1 MINVTFCQ
9 QIEIYTKS
17 LHTKLKIEKKSKN
30 TISSY
35 MQTYKS
41 FIEFCK
47 QHYKELSFQNLREDD
62 IYAFIEY
69 KSATMNKQGD
79 VATSTA
85 NAIISHLKRLFK
97 HIERNAENGLY
108 DFDKVF
114 EDIKL
119 KQPKRV
125 PKGIGERDLK
135 KILTFLESLKA
146 KETFTNFRNILL
158 FKLMLFAGLRASE
171 AVSLKLSNLRRE
183 ESLYKI
189 SFKGK
194 GDKERTSYI
203 KIDIIE
209 DEIEMLRN
217 VFGLLDDEYISK
229 TRSGSRMDRIQLSK
243 MVNSVYRR
251 AGIKASG
258 VHVLRHTAAKSLLA
272 SGVSI
277 VVVQS
282 LLGHSSI
289 QTTSIYAN
297 PTEDIVKRELMLSIN
312 SRGVLKC

>member
-1 MINVTFCQ
+1 
-9 QIEIYTKS
+9 
-17 LHTKLKIEKKSKN
+17 
-30 TISSY
+30 

-41 FIEFCK
+41 FVEFCK

-97 HIERNAENGLY
+97 HIERNSENGLY

-125 PKGIGERDLK
+125 PKGLSDEQVNRL
-135 KILTFLESLKA
+135 LNYLETLKA
-146 KETFTNFRNILL
+146 KETLINFRNIIL
-158 FKLMLFAGLRASE
+158 FKLMLFGGLRASE
-171 AVSLKLSNLRRE
+171 AVSIKFSDIKE
-183 ESLYKI
+183 VGDKLYKI
-189 SFKGK
+189 TFKGK
-194 GDKERTSYI
+194 GDKNRFTYVQ
-203 KIDIIE
+203 KDDFE
-209 DEIEMLRN
+209 DEITTLKGMIVSSTGML
-217 VFGLLDDEYISK
+217 IA
-229 TRSGSRMDRIQLSK
+229 TTASGKCMDRIQLSK
-243 MVNSVYRR
+243 MVNSIYKR

-258 VHVLRHTAAKSLLA
+258 VHILRHTAAKRLLA
-272 SGVSI
+272 NGVSI

-297 PTEDIVKRELMLSIN
+297 PTEDII
-312 SRGVLKC
+312 LKEMIGK

>member
-1 MINVTFCQ
+1 MNNYTFCQ

-41 FIEFCK
+41 FVEFCK

-62 IYAFIEY
+62 VYAFIEY

-119 KQPKRV
+119 KQPKRA
-125 PKGIGERDLK
+125 PKGIDEVDLK
-135 KILTFLESLKA
+135 KLLTYLENLKA

-171 AVSLKLSNLRRE
+171 AVSLKLSNFSRE

-217 VFGLLDDEYISK
+217 VFGLQEDGYISK
-229 TRSGSRMDRIQLSK
+229 TRPGSRMDRIQLSK
-243 MVNSVYRR
+243 MVNSIYRR
-251 AGIKASG
+251 AGVKASG

-272 SGVSI
+272 DGVSI

-297 PTEDIVKRELMLSIN
+297 PTEDIVKRELMLN
-312 SRGVLKC
+312 KKKEY